1 MAHTRSARKRM
12 RQNVKRNLK
21 NRAEKGVI
29 KAQVKRVLAAIEAK
43 DKAAAEKELQTA
55 TKLLDRAGDKHVVHK
70 NFSARKKSAL
80 ARKINAITA

>member
-1 MAHTRSARKRM
+1 M

-43 DKAAAEKELQTA
+43 DKAAAEKEFQAA
-55 TKLLDRAGDKHVVHK
+55 TKLLDRAGDKHVIHK
-70 NFSARKKSAL
+70 NLGARRKSAL
-80 ARKINAITA
+80 ARKINAVTA